1 MEWES
6 STSIMVSIKKVME
19 RSTVGSIGL
28 DSYMCKNA
36 EFNQDY

>member
-1 MEWES
+1 MEWEFS
-6 STSIMVSIKKVME
+6 SSIMLSISKAME

-36 EFNQDY
+36 EFNEDY